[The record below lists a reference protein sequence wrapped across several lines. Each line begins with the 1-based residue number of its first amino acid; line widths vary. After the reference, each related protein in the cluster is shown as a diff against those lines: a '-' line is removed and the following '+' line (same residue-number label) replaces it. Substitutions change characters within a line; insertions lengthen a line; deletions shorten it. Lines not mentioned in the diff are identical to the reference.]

1 MINRNDAVGVTTPAG
16 KRALGVALAKHDPD
30 YLADLQIF
38 AHAFGPAE
46 AVYYRSGR
54 PAVTA
59 AVAADVRQ
67 SRHDHF
73 KKE

>member
-38 AHAFGPAE
+38 AHAFGPSE

-54 PAVTA
+54 PAVNA
-59 AVAADVRQ
+59 AVAADVRR